1 MKHGTLPIM
10 RQVIIGTGEMETA
23 SKELRSAFGLAPGF
37 ADPILETIG
46 MDDETLRVGGE
57 THLELV
63 SALAP
68 EASIAAWCAKVGGG
82 GGYGLSIQV
91 GDLAPFLE
99 RAETLGVR
107 TIADQVV
114 YDHRIVQL
122 KPGDL
127 GLLVELDE
135 IPDASE
141 WFWDDVE
148 GETSEHPVI
157 DDVLAVEISST
168 DPEAQAQRWATLFDV
183 PVERDGGDGGDGG
196 VPSIAI
202 GERRVRFVRG
212 DVKMM
217 TGIDVQ
223 VVDGV
228 EPDAREVVVS
238 GVTFTLV

>member
-10 RQVIIGTGEMETA
+10 RQVIIGTSEMETA

-46 MDDETLRVGGE
+46 MDDETLRVGDE
-57 THLELV
+57 AHLELV
-63 SALAP
+63 GALTP
-68 EASIAAWCAKVGGG
+68 DASIATWCAKVGGG

-99 RAETLGVR
+99 RAEALGVR

-122 KPGDL
+122 RPADL

-135 IPDASE
+135 IPNPSE
-141 WFWDDVE
+141 WFWDDIE
-148 GETSEHPVI
+148 GEVSDAPVI
-157 DDVLAVEISST
+157 DDVLAVEISSH
-168 DPEAQAQRWATLFDV
+168 DPDAQAEKWATLFDV
-183 PVERDGGDGGDGG
+183 PVETIDDTRQ
-196 VPSIAI
+196 IAI
-202 GERRVRFVRG
+202 GERTVRFVRG

-217 TGIDVQ
+217 TGIDVR
-223 VVDGV
+223 VAAGV
-228 EPDAREVVVS
+228 EPDSRTVVVS

>member
-1 MKHGTLPIM
+1 MKHGTLPII
-10 RQVIIGTGEMETA
+10 RQVIIGTSEMETA

-37 ADPILETIG
+37 ADPILETIA
-46 MDDETLRVGGE
+46 MDDETLRVGDE
-57 THLELV
+57 AHLELV
-63 SALAP
+63 AALTP
-68 EASIAAWCAKVGGG
+68 DASIAKWCAKVGGG

-91 GDLAPFLE
+91 GDLGPFLE
-99 RAETLGVR
+99 RAAALGIT

-148 GETSEHPVI
+148 AEVSVDPVI
-157 DDVLAVEISST
+157 DDVLAVEISSP
-168 DPEAQAQRWATLFDV
+168 DPQAQAEKWATLFDV
-183 PVERDGGDGGDGG
+183 PVQDG
-196 VPSIAI
+196 PSVAI
-202 GERRVRFVRG
+202 GERQVRFVSG

-217 TGIDVQ
+217 TGVDVQ
-223 VVDGV
+223 VADDSALG
-228 EPDAREVVVS
+228 AREVVVS

>member
-10 RQVIIGTGEMETA
+10 RQVIIGTSEMETA

-57 THLELV
+57 AHLELV
-63 SALAP
+63 SALTP
-68 EASIAAWCAKVGGG
+68 EASIATWCAKVGGG

-99 RAETLGVR
+99 RAEALGIR

-141 WFWDDVE
+141 WFWDDIE
-148 GETSEHPVI
+148 GETSENPVI
-157 DDVLAVEISST
+157 DDVLAVEISSH
-168 DPEAQAQRWATLFDV
+168 DPDAQAEKWATLFDV
-183 PVERDGGDGGDGG
+183 SVQHID
-196 VPSIAI
+196 VPQIAI
-202 GERRVRFVRG
+202 GERTVRFVRG

-223 VVDGV
+223 IADGAAP
-228 EPDAREVVVS
+228 ESSQVVVS
-238 GVTFTLV
+238 GVTFTLL

>member
-10 RQVIIGTGEMETA
+10 RQVIIGTSEMETA

-46 MDDETLRVGGE
+46 MDDETLRVGAE
-57 THLELV
+57 AHLELV
-63 SALAP
+63 SALTP
-68 EASIAAWCAKVGGG
+68 DASIATWCAKVGGG

-91 GDLAPFLE
+91 GDLGPFLE
-99 RAETLGVR
+99 RAEALGIR

-141 WFWDDVE
+141 WFWDDIE
-148 GETSEHPVI
+148 GETSENPVI
-157 DDVLAVEISST
+157 DDVLAVEISSH
-168 DPEAQAQRWATLFDV
+168 DPDAQADKWATLFDV
-183 PVERDGGDGGDGG
+183 SVQHID
-196 VPSIAI
+196 VPQIAI
-202 GERRVRFVRG
+202 GERTVRFVRG

-223 VVDGV
+223 IAEGAAP
-228 EPDAREVVVS
+228 ESSHVVVS
-238 GVTFTLV
+238 GVTFTLL

>member
-10 RQVIIGTGEMETA
+10 RQVIIGTSEMETA

-46 MDDETLRVGGE
+46 MDDETLRVGDE
-57 THLELV
+57 AHLELV
-63 SALAP
+63 GALSP
-68 EASIAAWCAKVGGG
+68 DASIATWCAKVGGG

-91 GDLAPFLE
+91 GDLTPFLE
-99 RAETLGVR
+99 RAEALGVR

-135 IPDASE
+135 IPDPSA

-148 GETSEHPVI
+148 AEVSENPVI
-157 DDVLAVEISST
+157 DDVLAVEISSP
-168 DPEAQAQRWATLFDV
+168 DPVAQAEKWATLFDV
-183 PVERDGGDGGDGG
+183 SVQHVD
-196 VPSIAI
+196 VPQIAI
-202 GERRVRFVRG
+202 GERTVRFVHG

-217 TGIDVQ
+217 TGVDVQ
-223 VVDGV
+223 VAQGV
-228 EPDAREVVVS
+228 EPETREVVVS